1 MSSNS
6 KSIPIKIAKERV
18 KKWQLENS
26 NKNVND
32 DLIHAKAFL
41 ISANDLID
49 CLIEMEVLKDKS
61 CINTSLVA
69 NASVRAYMAIDRA
82 KGKIA
87 SADTER
93 LVLVSTVKEVVNNK
107 IIHRDIIEG
116 YTLKNPPPYKLVGTG
131 TFDFTKPCPS
141 NCDTESPLYNP

>member
-1 MSSNS
+1 MSTN
-6 KSIPIKIAKERV
+6 SIPVQTAIDRV
-18 KKWQLENS
+18 AKWQSENS
-26 NKNVND
+26 DKNVNG

-41 ISANDLID
+41 ISAEDLIS
-49 CLIEMEVLKDKS
+49 CLIEMNVLVDTS
-61 CINTSLVA
+61 CINTNLVGA
-69 NASVRAYMAIDRA
+69 ASVRAYMAIDRPD
-82 KGKIA
+82 GTIA

-93 LVLVSTVKEVVNNK
+93 LVLVSTVKEVENNK

-131 TFDFTKPCPS
+131 TFDFTKPCPN